1 MTVSRGHTLE
11 RWRARGSIFS
21 RTMRNKRTAPP
32 YFYTIGHTQNTGN
45 ESLRP
50 NWTPTLTRAAPRQR
64 NPLSG
69 APGARFA
76 ARMLTVRRLTGLH
89 ASIKESG
96 ARPKNRCINSNM
108 HLTNISH
115 ARADRVHNQRKA
127 CDGIEDSADTGSFD
141 YCSHVHT

>member
-1 MTVSRGHTLE
+1 MGACCVVSGGGRG
-11 RWRARGSIFS
+11 
-21 RTMRNKRTAPP
+21 
-32 YFYTIGHTQNTGN
+32 TIIPVC
-45 ESLRP
+45 SVVLRP
-50 NWTPTLTRAAPRQR
+50 DPAKNTLVSNHKMTTIYCRG
-64 NPLSG
+64 NVTLSG

-115 ARADRVHNQRKA
+115 ARAV
-127 CDGIEDSADTGSFD
+127 G
-141 YCSHVHT
+141 